1 MQVLDYIKENGIQKL
16 NEEFSI
22 MVKLYDEGLYVLNYD
37 QINSPKAH
45 PIVMECRGL
54 IIDHSFNIVSR
65 SLDRF
70 FNIGEQPDTQV
81 HLDWTKAECAEKV
94 DGSLIKI
101 YNWKGTWYCSTRGTA
116 FAESNCNFGDSFKSL
131 IFKALDCDD
140 EIEFQHLCNL
150 WLDSD
155 WTYILELTC
164 RENRVVKSYDGYTL
178 HYLAS
183 RHNQSGEFGD
193 DYEKQAALMIGARE
207 INTFKFSSVD
217 DCINTAKHL
226 PDLEEGYVVYQ
237 DGKPVCKVKSPAYVA
252 VHHIRSNVS
261 STRALIK
268 IALLGEKDELCL
280 YFPEYEKD
288 VDMYLEVWLKLSR
301 EIADIYKELE
311 SIENQ
316 KDFAVELLKKTK
328 LLSGIAFSARKL
340 STTTDKIL
348 NDMEIERKVS
358 LLEEYMKIE

>member
-22 MVKLYDEGLYVLNYD
+22 MIKLYDEGLYVLNYD

-54 IIDHSFNIVSR
+54 IIDHNFNIVSR

-70 FNIGEQPDTQV
+70 FNLGEQPDTQV

-101 YNWKGTWYCSTRGTA
+101 YNSKGTWYCSTRGTA
-116 FAESNCNFGDSFKSL
+116 FAESNCNFGNSFKSL

-252 VHHIRSNVS
+252 VHHIRGEGLSPKRIMQLV
-261 STRALIK
+261 LIN
-268 IALLGEKDELCL
+268 EQDEYLN
-280 YFPEYEKD
+280 YFPEDEKFFTPYVEALQELLDDIVIVYERFEGIVEQKEFALKVKDYPFSGVLFQARQKKKD
-288 VDMYLEVWLKLSR
+288 VVETFHEQSESFKMKVLE
-301 EIADIYKELE
+301 
-311 SIENQ
+311 
-316 KDFAVELLKKTK
+316 
-328 LLSGIAFSARKL
+328 AF
-340 STTTDKIL
+340 
-348 NDMEIERKVS
+348 V
-358 LLEEYMKIE
+358 

>member
-1 MQVLDYIKENGIQKL
+1 MQVLQYIKENGIQKL
-16 NEEFSI
+16 NEEFGI
-22 MVKLYDEGLYVLNYD
+22 MVKLYEEGLYVLNYD
-37 QINSPKAH
+37 QINSPKAS

-70 FNIGEQPDTQV
+70 FNLGEQPDTQA
-81 HLDWTKAECAEKV
+81 HLDWSKAECAEKV

-101 YNWKGTWYCSTRGTA
+101 YNWKNTWYCSTRGTV

-140 EIEFQHLCNL
+140 EVEFQHLCDL
-150 WLDSD
+150 WLDAD

-193 DYEKQAALMIGARE
+193 YYEKQAALMIGARE
-207 INTFKFSSVD
+207 INLYKFSSVD
-217 DCINTAKHL
+217 DCIDTAKHL

-252 VHHIRSNVS
+252 VHHIRGEGLSPKRIMQLV
-261 STRALIK
+261 LIN
-268 IALLGEKDELCL
+268 EQDEYLN
-280 YFPEYEKD
+280 YFPEDEKFFAPYVDALKLLIANIEIVYEANKHIVEQKEFALNVKD
-288 VDMYLEVWLKLSR
+288 VPY
-301 EIADIYKELE
+301 
-311 SIENQ
+311 
-316 KDFAVELLKKTK
+316 
-328 LLSGIAFSARKL
+328 SGILFQARQKKKDVIETFHEQSEPFKMKVLEAF
-340 STTTDKIL
+340 
-348 NDMEIERKVS
+348 V
-358 LLEEYMKIE
+358 

>member
-1 MQVLDYIKENGIQKL
+1 MQVLQYIKENGIQKL
-16 NEEFSI
+16 NEEFGI
-22 MVKLYDEGLYVLNYD
+22 MVKLYEEGLYVLNYD
-37 QINSPKAH
+37 QINSPKAN

-54 IIDHSFNIVSR
+54 IIDHNFNIVSR

-70 FNIGEQPDTQV
+70 FNLGEQPDTQA
-81 HLDWTKAECAEKV
+81 HLDWSKAECAEKV

-101 YNWKGTWYCSTRGTA
+101 YNWKGIWYCCTRGTA

-140 EIEFQHLCNL
+140 EVEFQHLCNL

-207 INTFKFSSVD
+207 INTFRFSSVD

-252 VHHIRSNVS
+252 VHHIRGEGLSPKRIMQLV
-261 STRALIK
+261 LIN
-268 IALLGEKDELCL
+268 EQDEYLN
-280 YFPEYEKD
+280 YFPEDEKFFTPYVEALKLLLVKLDAVYEENKGIVEQKEFALSVKDYPFSGVLFQARQKKKD
-288 VDMYLEVWLKLSR
+288 VIETFHEQSESFKMKVLE
-301 EIADIYKELE
+301 
-311 SIENQ
+311 
-316 KDFAVELLKKTK
+316 
-328 LLSGIAFSARKL
+328 AF
-340 STTTDKIL
+340 
-348 NDMEIERKVS
+348 V
-358 LLEEYMKIE
+358 

>member
-1 MQVLDYIKENGIQKL
+1 MQVLQYIKENGIQKL
-16 NEEFSI
+16 NEEFGI
-22 MVKLYDEGLYVLNYD
+22 MVKLYEEGLYVLNYD
-37 QINSPKAH
+37 QINSPKAN

-54 IIDHSFNIVSR
+54 IIDHNFNIVSR

-70 FNIGEQPDTQV
+70 FNLGEQPETQA
-81 HLDWTKAECAEKV
+81 HLDWSKAECAEKV

-131 IFKALDCDD
+131 IFKALDCDN
-140 EIEFQHLCNL
+140 EVEFQHLCNL
-150 WLDSD
+150 WLDTD

-164 RENRVVKSYDGYTL
+164 RENRVVKSYAGYTL

-193 DYEKQAALMIGARE
+193 DYEKQAALTIGSRE

-237 DGKPVCKVKSPAYVA
+237 AGKPVCKVKSPAYVA
-252 VHHIRSNVS
+252 VHHIRGEGLSPKRIMQLV
-261 STRALIK
+261 LIN
-268 IALLGEKDELCL
+268 EQDEYLN
-280 YFPEYEKD
+280 YFPEDEKFFIPYVEALQELLNDIDVVYGRFEGIVEQKEFALSVKDYPFSGVLFQARQKKKD
-288 VDMYLEVWLKLSR
+288 VIETFHEQSEPFKMKVLE
-301 EIADIYKELE
+301 
-311 SIENQ
+311 
-316 KDFAVELLKKTK
+316 
-328 LLSGIAFSARKL
+328 AF
-340 STTTDKIL
+340 
-348 NDMEIERKVS
+348 V
-358 LLEEYMKIE
+358 

>member
-1 MQVLDYIKENGIQKL
+1 MKVLQYIKENGIQKL
-16 NEEFSI
+16 NEEFGI
-22 MVKLYDEGLYVLNYD
+22 IVKLYEGGLYVLNYD
-37 QINSPKAH
+37 QINSPKAN
-45 PIVMECRGL
+45 PIVVECRGL
-54 IIDHSFNIVSR
+54 IVDHDFNIVSR

-70 FNIGEQPDTQV
+70 FNLGEQPDTQA
-81 HLDWTKAECAEKV
+81 HLDWSKAECAEKV

-140 EIEFQHLCNL
+140 EVEFQHLCNL
-150 WLDSD
+150 WLDPD
-155 WTYILELTC
+155 WTYVLELTC
-164 RENRVVKSYDGYTL
+164 RENRVVKAYDGYTL

-193 DYEKQAALMIGARE
+193 DYEKQAASMLGARE

-252 VHHIRSNVS
+252 VHHIRGERLSPKRIMQLV
-261 STRALIK
+261 LIN
-268 IALLGEKDELCL
+268 EQDEYLN
-280 YFPEYEKD
+280 YFPEDEKFFTPYVEALQELLSDIVVVYDRFEGIIEQKEFALSVKDYTFSGVLFQARQKKKD
-288 VDMYLEVWLKLSR
+288 VIETFHEQS
-301 EIADIYKELE
+301 E
-311 SIENQ
+311 SF
-316 KDFAVELLKKTK
+316 KM
-328 LLSGIAFSARKL
+328 
-340 STTTDKIL
+340 KIL
-348 NDMEIERKVS
+348 EAFV
-358 LLEEYMKIE
+358 